1 MNPVLPIVDDTGIW
15 DAWMS
20 MLNVPA
26 ISVALELGIFESLD
40 NEPASAE
47 LLAERLEYQVRA
59 VRALL
64 PVLTYLGFLNE
75 YDDSYKL
82 SPLARNYL
90 LENSPYS
97 YAGLFRRE
105 GRMLVRHKL
114 LIEAITGNR
123 EKHTGQDRPAES
135 WESGQVDMEMAKE
148 VTAFMHSHSMAAA
161 VGMTHS
167 IDFSKIRR
175 VLDVGGGSG
184 CFSIALAN
192 LDKDKSCTIL
202 ELPTICELADEYI
215 ADAGVSEQVDT
226 TSIDMFR
233 EPWPK
238 GYDAHFFSNIF
249 HDWSFDTCRELAKS
263 SFDALE
269 PGGKILLHE
278 MLLYDGGKMPYP
290 AIAFSLLMTIGTMG
304 QQFTLPQLRE
314 ILESAGYINVNSRNS
329 YGYYSIVTGEKPS
342 T

>member
-1 MNPVLPIVDDTGIW
+1 MNPVLPVVDDTGIW

-26 ISVALELGIFESLD
+26 ISAALELGIFDSLD
-40 NEPASAE
+40 KQPASAE
-47 LLAERLEYQVRA
+47 LLAERLGYQVRA

-82 SPLARNYL
+82 SPMARTYL

-97 YAGLFRRE
+97 YAGVFSRE

-114 LIEAITGNR
+114 LIEAITGKK
-123 EKHTGQDRPAES
+123 EKHAGRDRPAES
-135 WESGQVDMEMAKE
+135 WGSGQVDMEMAKE

-167 IDFSKIRR
+167 IDFSTIRR

-192 LDKDKSCTIL
+192 LDKEKSCTIL
-202 ELPTICELADEYI
+202 ELPTICELANDYI
-215 ADAGVSEQVDT
+215 ADAGVSGQVDT

-278 MLLYDGGKMPYP
+278 MLLHDGGKMPYP
-290 AIAFSLLMTIGTMG
+290 AIAFSLLMSIGTMG

-314 ILESAGYINVNSRNS
+314 ILESAGFVNVNSHDS
-329 YGYYSIVTGEKPS
+329 HGYYSIVTGEKPG